1 MGIYSWAVG
10 LMCIGGLL
18 LVGQSLQAGDVL
30 FEVEVGIHDFV
41 GPIKLK
47 DGRFLCL
54 TRGVKA
60 MYSADG
66 GRTWT
71 DGGIL
76 LDTEGQKI
84 GNSLRPWSLIRLK
97 SGALAAGYWQRRR
110 ADAGGVA
117 GTWGVQ
123 DYYLIKSVDEGKS
136 WSNPVH
142 VNWPRTPAWPQWLIQ
157 TKTGRL
163 VLANE
168 YWYDHLAADIGIG
181 ICTAY
186 YSDDEGESWHE
197 SPDSLFVWEK
207 DGAMVAGAEVPCAA
221 ETADGRI
228 LMFMRTK
235 VGRIAQSYS
244 KDDGEHWSKASL
256 TDLVSS
262 NAELYLTRIPTTG
275 DLLCVWNQASTV
287 EIRTGFRR
295 ARLTS
300 AISKDSGK
308 TWENFRT
315 VAMSPGQ
322 RKIARVTNPKP
333 PEYMKEPGA
342 VPPKQYTAPEGFHM
356 NTFPRVKFIDGMA
369 YLVYNHR
376 VYKYP
381 EGATKWKREY
391 SERRLRA
398 FPISW
403 FYDKKSPEQAPKV
416 PFESK

>member
-1 MGIYSWAVG
+1 MKICLWTVG
-10 LMCIGGLL
+10 LICIAAPLL
-18 LVGQSLQAGDVL
+18 EGKSLQAEEP
-30 FEVEVGIHDFV
+30 FEVEVGLDFV

-47 DGRFLCL
+47 DGRFLGL

-84 GNSLRPWSLIRLK
+84 RGKTLRPWSLIRLK

-110 ADAGGVA
+110 ADAKGV
-117 GTWGVQ
+117 GQQ
-123 DYYLIKSVDEGKS
+123 DYYFVKSVDEGKT
-136 WSNPVH
+136 WSKPVH
-142 VNWPRTPAWPQWLIQ
+142 VNWPGTPAWPVWMIQ

-163 VLANE
+163 VLPNE
-168 YWYDHLAADIGIG
+168 YWYDHQAADIGIG

-186 YSDDEGESWHE
+186 YSDDEGKSWQE

-207 DGAMVAGAEVPCAA
+207 DGDMVAGTEVPCAA

-235 VGRIAQSYS
+235 VGRIARSYS
-244 KDDGEHWSKASL
+244 KDDGEHWSEASL

-262 NAELYLTRIPTTG
+262 NSELWLTQIPTTG
-275 DLLCVWNQASTV
+275 DLLCVWNQASTEEV
-287 EIRTGFRR
+287 KTGYYR

-322 RKIARVTNPKP
+322 KKITRIAKP
-333 PEYMKEPGA
+333 RPPANLKSQGA
-342 VPPKQYTAPEGFHM
+342 VPPRELTAPEGFHM
-356 NTFPRVKFIDGMA
+356 NTFPRVKFIGDTA

-376 VYKYP
+376 IYKYP
-381 EGATKWKREY
+381 EGATRWKREY
-391 SERRLRA
+391 NSRRLRA

-403 FYDKKSPEQAPKV
+403 FYDKQSPEQAPKV
-416 PFESK
+416 PFGGK